1 MKLQICD
8 PVITSHHFYALPL
21 SIIGSDPKL
30 KPWLYSEF
38 IQIYTCRNR
47 EDEKVDIRL
56 YNKDNEMLKYEPLH
70 DAIIA
75 PKRLVYGEQVVDVYK
90 TLLDSEQYIYD
101 FVDKYYIKSFGFNGH
116 FIHDLLL
123 YGYDD
128 DEQAFWC
135 YAYKGSKLSH
145 FMIPYRE
152 YIAAYNSEY
161 MQTRH
166 HITVLYRKKDSEYHV
181 SIPRIGVCLEDYLN
195 GVNTYDRESLHKVS
209 LYKPKFGLK
218 VYDELKYV
226 LDYACEYR
234 IDINVPDIY
243 CLYDHKKF
251 MADRVRYLNETQH
264 IICSPELHEKFDRI
278 VNSGKILMMFAIK
291 LNQTGLQ
298 KPEDREAFIR
308 RIDILKD
315 VEEEAYTK
323 YYEYNRLAFESVL

>member
-47 EDEKVDIRL
+47 EDEKADIRL
-56 YNKDNEMLKYEPLH
+56 YNKDNEMFKYEPLH

-75 PKRLVYGEQVVDVYK
+75 PKRLVYGEQVIDVYK
-90 TLLDSEQYIYD
+90 ALLDSEQYIYD
-101 FVDKYYIKSFGFNGH
+101 FVDKYYIKSFGFTGH

-128 DEQAFWC
+128 EKQAFWA
-135 YAYKGSKLSH
+135 YAYNGSKLSH

-152 YIAAYNSEY
+152 YIEAYNSEY

-166 HITVLYRKKDSEYHV
+166 HITVLYRKKDNEYHV
-181 SIPRIGVCLEDYLN
+181 SIMRMGDLFKDYLN
-195 GVNTYDRESLHKVS
+195 GVNTYARESLHKVL

-218 VYDELKYV
+218 VYDELNYM
-226 LDYACEYR
+226 LEYACEYR
-234 IDINVPDIY
+234 IGINIPDIY

-251 MADRVRYLNETQH
+251 MADRVRYLNDAKH
-264 IICSPELHEKFDRI
+264 LMCSSELQEKFNKI
-278 VNSGKILMMFAIK
+278 ENSGRILMMLALK
-291 LNQTGLQ
+291 LNKTEFQ
-298 KPEDREAFIR
+298 KQEDQSAFIKH
-308 RIDILKD
+308 INILKD
-315 VEEEAYTK
+315 MEEETYTK
-323 YYEYNRLAFESVL
+323 YYEYNRLAFESTL